1 MDDLFLVTGATGLV
15 GNNVVRLLLSQGHRV
30 RVLVRDGCDPRPLA
44 GLAVAA
50 VTGDI
55 RDPQSLRTA
64 CDHVRCVV
72 HAAGYVHIGRS
83 RLDLHR
89 AINVEGTRHV
99 AQAARLARV
108 RMVHVSSCD
117 AIGVPSLCEPA
128 DEETPLATPVP
139 CNYVIT
145 KRAAEQVVFDE
156 QARGLDVVIVN
167 PAFMLGPWDWRP
179 SSGRMLLEIAR
190 GRGLFAPRGTVS
202 VCDVRDVAAGIL
214 AAAGKGQTG
223 RRYILA
229 GQTISYLD
237 AWRLF
242 ARVTGSRPPW
252 GCPGPVALWVAGQ
265 VGDLVTRITG
275 HEPDVNSA
283 AIALARL
290 PKHYSSQRARR
301 ELDYQNRALEET
313 VQDTWNW
320 FRQYGYATS

>member
-1 MDDLFLVTGATGLV
+1 ML
-15 GNNVVRLLLSQGHRV
+15 
-30 RVLVRDGCDPRPLA
+30 
-44 GLAVAA
+44 
-50 VTGDI
+50 
-55 RDPQSLRTA
+55 
-64 CDHVRCVV
+64 
-72 HAAGYVHIGRS
+72 
-83 RLDLHR
+83 
-89 AINVEGTRHV
+89 
-99 AQAARLARV
+99 
-108 RMVHVSSCD
+108 
-117 AIGVPSLCEPA
+117 
-128 DEETPLATPVP
+128 EEQT
-139 CNYVIT
+139 
-145 KRAAEQVVFDE
+145 
-156 QARGLDVVIVN
+156 RGLDVVIVN
-167 PAFMLGPWDWRP
+167 PAFMLGPWDWKP

-214 AAAGKGQTG
+214 AAAEKGQTG

-242 ARVTGSRPPW
+242 ARVTGSRRPW

-320 FRQYGYATS
+320 FQQYGYGTS